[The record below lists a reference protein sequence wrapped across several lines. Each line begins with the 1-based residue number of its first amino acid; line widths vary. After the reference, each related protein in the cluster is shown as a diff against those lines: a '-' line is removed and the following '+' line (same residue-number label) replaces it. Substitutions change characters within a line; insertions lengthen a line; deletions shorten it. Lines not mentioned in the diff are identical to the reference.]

1 MPRRISIAPHLS
13 TEELGRADHQAQ
25 EGLES
30 RQYQII
36 WLLAKG
42 KTTEE
47 VQEITGYSRIWIY
60 ELVKR
65 YNQLGLKGLG
75 ARRKGNPGHP
85 PLIDDVT
92 QAQLWQALQGTA
104 PDGGLWNGRQVADW
118 LTGVTGRKI
127 SRQRGWEILRQM
139 TFRLRVPR
147 PAHIESDEDEQQAW
161 KKKLVTELEG
171 LRRRYPDAQ
180 VQLWSEDEHRLG
192 LKPVMRRIY
201 VAEDCQPLAHINWK
215 FEWLWLY
222 GFVRPET
229 GETYWWII
237 PYVNTTLF
245 SRVLQEFAAEFKLG
259 PNQHI
264 MLVVDQAGWHI
275 SKNLKVPEGL
285 HLMFLPSHS
294 PELQPAE
301 RLWPLVDEPIANRSF
316 ENLDQLEELLCA
328 RCRSLWK
335 QRELIRGLT
344 SFHWW
349 HQTETLL

>member
-147 PAHIESDEDEQQAW
+147 PAHTESDEDEQQAW
-161 KKKLVTELEG
+161 KKTG
-171 LRRRYPDAQ
+171 N
-180 VQLWSEDEHRLG
+180 G
-192 LKPVMRRIY
+192 
-201 VAEDCQPLAHINWK
+201 
-215 FEWLWLY
+215 
-222 GFVRPET
+222 VRGT
-229 GETYWWII
+229 
-237 PYVNTTLF
+237 
-245 SRVLQEFAAEFKLG
+245 
-259 PNQHI
+259 
-264 MLVVDQAGWHI
+264 
-275 SKNLKVPEGL
+275 
-285 HLMFLPSHS
+285 S
-294 PELQPAE
+294 PEIP
-301 RLWPLVDEPIANRSF
+301 
-316 ENLDQLEELLCA
+316 
-328 RCRSLWK
+328 
-335 QRELIRGLT
+335 
-344 SFHWW
+344 
-349 HQTETLL
+349 